1 MVIGKGKGLDAW
13 YSATYM
19 SQTLDQQRLTISEVA
34 VDWHELVVLRHIM
47 WPSIARTNGQLN
59 PRCS

>member
-1 MVIGKGKGLDAW
+1 
-13 YSATYM
+13 M